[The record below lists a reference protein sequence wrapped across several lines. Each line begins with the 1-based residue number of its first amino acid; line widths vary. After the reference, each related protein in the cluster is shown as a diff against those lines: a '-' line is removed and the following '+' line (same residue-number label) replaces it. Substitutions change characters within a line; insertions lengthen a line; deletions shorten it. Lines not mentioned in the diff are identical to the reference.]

1 MDGMGMVQSEMS
13 ISTSWK
19 RILGMEQSDICF
31 RPSINQDTRKTAT
44 WFMLFPDTT
53 PMYQILRSRPV
64 PHYRKFLKG
73 ICNKANLTNY
83 ISNYIMENEHST
95 REIDH
100 LGWWIQHRKACEERY
115 QINFVLSSLEG
126 IYSNTGGADR
136 RMILHASSLSRTNWK
151 DHNSY

>member
-1 MDGMGMVQSEMS
+1 MVQSEMS

-44 WFMLFPDTT
+44 WFIWFANTT
-53 PMYQILRSRPV
+53 PVYQILGSRPV
-64 PHYRKFLKG
+64 PHYCKFLKG

-83 ISNYIMENEHST
+83 ISNYIVENEHST
-95 REIDH
+95 LEIDH

-115 QINFVLSSLEG
+115 QINVVVSSLEG
-126 IYSNTGGADR
+126 IYSKTRGADR
-136 RMILHASSLSRTNWK
+136 RMILHASSLSRTNIGG
-151 DHNSY
+151 S

>member
-44 WFMLFPDTT
+44 WFMLFADTT
-53 PMYQILRSRPV
+53 PVYQILGSRPV

-83 ISNYIMENEHST
+83 ISNYIMEN
-95 REIDH
+95 
-100 LGWWIQHRKACEERY
+100 
-115 QINFVLSSLEG
+115 
-126 IYSNTGGADR
+126 
-136 RMILHASSLSRTNWK
+136 
-151 DHNSY
+151 